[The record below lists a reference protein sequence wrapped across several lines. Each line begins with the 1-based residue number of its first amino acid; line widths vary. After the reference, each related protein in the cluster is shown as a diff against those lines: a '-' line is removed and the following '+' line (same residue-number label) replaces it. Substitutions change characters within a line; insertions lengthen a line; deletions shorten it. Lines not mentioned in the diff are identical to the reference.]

1 MTYKEILAEML
12 GDLKKDVEKY
22 LTGSR
27 ENYIYRKEHTEEYGD
42 TDKNYDNRK
51 RLCYGLLL
59 NVCEIPE
66 QKREEM
72 TRELFEQEI
81 ISRENESFQ
90 GIGENLEILTLLMR
104 QYRRD
109 EDRELFK
116 RAKNA
121 NFDCFL
127 GYDPE
132 HDYSRPH
139 EKPELYSVYSSDPET
154 YDLRDCIK
162 LAYSMDMQKH
172 LCRLLDILKE
182 SDMSRYDYKNML
194 RYYKLTGREE
204 DRETAVKGYFRLT
217 LSSPETDDMARLKAY
232 EEIIDLLAEKG
243 EGDEAFELLNE
254 GTKALRKFNM
264 RSFYDCTLKIM
275 ETSPEIAKEV
285 WKYAG
290 YYADMD
296 IARKDLCPVCYDVVG
311 KCAELAG
318 DNEIMKTVNALK
330 ASEK

>member
-12 GDLKKDVEKY
+12 GELKKDVEKY

-27 ENYIYRKEHTEEYGD
+27 ENYIYCKEHTEEYGD

-51 RLCYGLLL
+51 RLCCGLLL

-66 QKREEM
+66 QKREEII
-72 TRELFEQEI
+72 RELFEQEI
-81 ISRENESFQ
+81 ISRENEAFQ
-90 GIGENLEILTLLMR
+90 GIGTNLELLTQLM
-104 QYRRD
+104 QKYRRP
-109 EDRELFK
+109 EDREIFD

-132 HDYSRPH
+132 HDYKYKADPD
-139 EKPELYSVYSSDPET
+139 EYSLD
-154 YDLRDCIK
+154 DCIS
-162 LAYSMDMQKH
+162 LAEELELKDC
-172 LCRLLDILKE
+172 LCRLADISKHECKSFEDYEKLLYI
-182 SDMSRYDYKNML
+182 SRS
-194 RYYKLTGREE
+194 TGREE

-217 LSSPETDDMARLKAY
+217 LSSPEADDMARLKAY

-243 EGDEAFELLNE
+243 EGDEAFELLND

-285 WKYAG
+285 WEYAG

-311 KCAELAG
+311 KCAEIAG

>member
-1 MTYKEILAEML
+1 M
-12 GDLKKDVEKY
+12 
-22 LTGSR
+22 
-27 ENYIYRKEHTEEYGD
+27 
-42 TDKNYDNRK
+42 
-51 RLCYGLLL
+51 
-59 NVCEIPE
+59 
-66 QKREEM
+66 QK
-72 TRELFEQEI
+72 
-81 ISRENESFQ
+81 
-90 GIGENLEILTLLMR
+90 
-104 QYRRD
+104 YRRP
-109 EDRELFK
+109 EDREIFD

-132 HDYSRPH
+132 HDYKYKADPD
-139 EKPELYSVYSSDPET
+139 EYSLD
-154 YDLRDCIK
+154 DCIS
-162 LAYSMDMQKH
+162 LAEELELKDC
-172 LCRLLDILKE
+172 LCRLVDISKHECKSFEDYEKLLYI
-182 SDMSRYDYKNML
+182 SRS
-194 RYYKLTGREE
+194 TGREE

-217 LSSPETDDMARLKAY
+217 LSSPETDDMTRLKAY

-285 WKYAG
+285 WEYAG

-296 IARKDLCPVCYDVVG
+296 ITRKSLCPVCYDVVG